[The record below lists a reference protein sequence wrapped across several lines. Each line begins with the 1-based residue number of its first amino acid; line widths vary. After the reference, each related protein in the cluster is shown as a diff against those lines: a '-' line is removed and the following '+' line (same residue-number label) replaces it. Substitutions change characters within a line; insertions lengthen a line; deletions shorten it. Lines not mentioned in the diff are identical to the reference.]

1 MSLEE
6 SLNIL
11 HVRKHNK
18 KQASLKIVLL
28 SESFNVWEIEC

>member
-6 SLNIL
+6 SLDIL

-18 KQASLKIVLL
+18 KQASLQTVFL
-28 SESFNVWEIEC
+28 SESFNVGEIEF